1 MTRAR
6 DVSNI
11 DGLLTTKGDI
21 YAATGAGVVVRQG
34 VGSDGQVLTANSAQA
49 DGLEWA
55 TPAAGG
61 MTLLSTTTLS
71 GTSTTISGISG
82 SYTDLYVFMYGVNIN
97 TSGTVLRIAING
109 STSLGYYQRNNASGG
124 LAAISA
130 NYLYLVAATTNVAN
144 GRTDNVWQ
152 FRINNYAST
161 TTLKGLSGTGIYYDS
176 NQADLYSLQL
186 GGGINTTSAITS
198 FEISNNAGNSF
209 AAGTVLI
216 YGVK

>member
-55 TPAAGG
+55 TPAAGS

-71 GTSTTISGISG
+71 GASTTVSGISG
-82 SYTDLYVFMYGVNIN
+82 SYTNLIAYIFGVTNA
-97 TSGTVLRIAING
+97 TGDGTFRIAPNG
-109 STSLGYYQRNNASGG
+109 STNISNTVDIGGGGGVSSNDATYIIARGNSLYTNSSNAYA
-124 LAAISA
+124 LTI
-130 NYLYLVAATTNVAN
+130 Y
-144 GRTDNVWQ
+144 
-152 FRINNYAST
+152 NYANT
-161 TTLKGLSGTGIYYDS
+161 TSLKPVQITGSHYMDFYSAQKGFIGSG
-176 NQADLYSLQL
+176 A
-186 GGGINTTSAITS
+186 INTTSAITS
-198 FEISNNAGNSF
+198 LVFSNSGGNLST
-209 AAGTVLI
+209 GTILL